1 MQVEILFVIN
11 AYKITIFLISIDQ
24 AESIDLGSKSGLIN
38 LDKKIGRYSQMQIV
52 IRIDDLSGD
61 ESQSIVREH
70 MAGMLDNTPLESVHA
85 FPLDK
90 LRQAHV
96 TFWTAWLG
104 TELCGC
110 GALQTL
116 DLEHGEVKSMRT
128 RAKFLRQGVG
138 QAVLSHIVTEARARG
153 LKRLSLE
160 TGSAESF
167 AAARFMYLRNGFE
180 MCSTFGDYKLDPH
193 SVFMTKLL

>member
-1 MQVEILFVIN
+1 
-11 AYKITIFLISIDQ
+11 
-24 AESIDLGSKSGLIN
+24 
-38 LDKKIGRYSQMQIV
+38 MQIV

-61 ESQSIVREH
+61 ASQSIVSEH
-70 MAGMLDNTPLESVHA
+70 LAGMLHNTPLESVHA

-96 TFWTAWLG
+96 TFWTAWFG

-116 DLEHGEVKSMRT
+116 NLQHGEVKSMRT
-128 RAKFLRQGVG
+128 REKFLRQGVG

-167 AAARFMYLRNGFE
+167 AAARSLYLQNEFE
-180 MCSTFGDYKLDPH
+180 ICNPFADYTLDPH

>member
-1 MQVEILFVIN
+1 
-11 AYKITIFLISIDQ
+11 
-24 AESIDLGSKSGLIN
+24 
-38 LDKKIGRYSQMQIV
+38 MQIV

-61 ESQSIVREH
+61 ASQSIVSEH
-70 MAGMLDNTPLESVHA
+70 LAGMLHNTPLESVHA

-96 TFWTAWLG
+96 TFWTAWFG

-116 DLEHGEVKSMRT
+116 NLQHGEVKSMRT
-128 RAKFLRQGVG
+128 REKFLRQGVG

-167 AAARFMYLRNGFE
+167 AAARSLYLQNGFE
-180 MCSTFGDYKLDPH
+180 ICNPFADYTLDPH

>member
-1 MQVEILFVIN
+1 
-11 AYKITIFLISIDQ
+11 
-24 AESIDLGSKSGLIN
+24 
-38 LDKKIGRYSQMQIV
+38 MQIV

-85 FPLDK
+85 LPLDK

-116 DLEHGEVKSMRT
+116 DLKHGEVKSMRT
-128 RAKFLRQGVG
+128 REKFLRQGVG
-138 QAVLSHIVTEARARG
+138 QAVLSHIITEARARG

-180 MCSTFGDYKLDPH
+180 ICSPFGDYKLDPH
-193 SVFMTKLL
+193 SVFMTKLFDNCY

>member
-1 MQVEILFVIN
+1 M
-11 AYKITIFLISIDQ
+11 K
-24 AESIDLGSKSGLIN
+24 
-38 LDKKIGRYSQMQIV
+38 IV
-52 IRIDDLSGD
+52 IRKDDLSGI

-70 MAGMLDNTPLESVHA
+70 MTGMLHNTPLESVHA
-85 FPLDK
+85 FSLDK
-90 LRQAHV
+90 LRQTHV

-116 DLEHGEVKSMRT
+116 GHQHGEIKSMRT
-128 RAKFLRQGVG
+128 KEKFLRQGVG
-138 QAVLSHIVTEARARG
+138 QALLSHIVTEASAKG

-167 AAARFMYLRNGFE
+167 SAARSLYLRNGFE
-180 MCSTFGDYKLDPH
+180 ICSPFGDYMLDPY

>member
-1 MQVEILFVIN
+1 M
-11 AYKITIFLISIDQ
+11 K
-24 AESIDLGSKSGLIN
+24 
-38 LDKKIGRYSQMQIV
+38 IV
-52 IRIDDLSGD
+52 ILEDDLSGI

-70 MAGMLDNTPLESVHA
+70 MASMLENTPIDSVHA
-85 FPLDK
+85 LPLDK

-96 TFWTAWLG
+96 TFWTAWVG
-104 TELCGC
+104 AELCGC

-116 DLEHGEVKSMRT
+116 DQHHGEVKSMRT
-128 RAKFLRQGVG
+128 REKFLRQGVG
-138 QAVLSHIVTEARARG
+138 QAVLSQIVTEACSRG

-167 AAARFMYLRNGFE
+167 AAARSMYLRNGFE
-180 MCSTFGDYKLDPH
+180 ICNPFANYKLDPH